1 MNIERINEK
10 LTELFTQHRLV
21 FWNDPE
27 REFEEMLPSMGFDG
41 PDGNDGINIL
51 RPEKIGQ
58 LKAKVVIEIERP
70 GDKFL
75 VYSPD
80 AIPRPEDDWLLDVRL
95 YSYQF
100 FADSASMI
108 VEELGLR
115 NHSLRDHIA
124 KRKKFFGNKQR
135 MAQLKKIIAPG
146 DRSEDIDRKILAV
159 LVKADSDRF
168 FDIVHSLFTSF
179 PFEEGLDSIP
189 ARFVDIQKM
198 ELEDVF
204 WGFARE
210 AFAYQVE
217 QPNPGHF
224 LTCLLVS
231 DLHNDIGPALPENVR
246 QFVLPGNFCRDAAV
260 CMSEW
265 RDSIKMAASYD
276 CLSEMVAEALGIER
290 YLKEIPDDK
299 VLETLRGA
307 VTFFVVEK
315 LCAGR
320 VKAYVREHRDTL
332 DKDFLISFCRERQE
346 KHWANRRLGD
356 EVVPRAAFWSV
367 YEAMIAATIFID
379 RKNSFPHGFSYANTK
394 DVFEAYTR
402 DLYVFDRQYRH
413 FSEHAGI
420 ADSKGW
426 AVLKDLKDEM
436 EDLYQNWFLETLAI
450 LWEEKA
456 RLDNWYIEG
465 VTNQYDFFGKYPE
478 HKAGDKSAAVFVI
491 VSDALRYEAGVEVSE
506 ALNGRYRF
514 KARIEPMLGCV
525 PSYTALGMA
534 AILPH
539 TRLLISDR
547 GDVLVDGKSCAGIE
561 QRSEILSAKKGFAIK
576 CDDLLRMNREDA
588 RELVRGKNIVYVY
601 HNTID
606 ALGDDSMT
614 ENKTFFAVHK
624 AIDEVCDIVSFVM
637 NQLNARYVFI
647 TADHGFIYRD
657 KFPDE
662 TSRSEG
668 RGMGQKAGADFNG
681 DIFKTNKR
689 FITGR
694 KISGNEDVHRG
705 NVSGTAGISSE
716 GDMQFV
722 VPKGI
727 SLFYFTGG
735 ARYFHGGMSLQEV
748 VIPVITVEQVR
759 GDEKEKTRERTVGV
773 QVLGQEHR
781 ITTGRHRFEIIQT
794 DAVSERIK
802 AVTYKIGIYAG
813 NEPVSDIQTLKFD
826 SASQDMVDRKKE
838 VVLTLKNMAFPV
850 GMPYRLIF
858 RNAGTDIEDLSIYV
872 RIDRAFTSDF

>member
-1 MNIERINEK
+1 MNIERIKER
-10 LTELFTQHRLV
+10 LAELFLKHRVV

-41 PDGNDGINIL
+41 PDGNDDINIL
-51 RPEKIGQ
+51 RPEMIGQ
-58 LKAKVVIEIERP
+58 LKTKVIIELERP

-75 VYSPD
+75 VYS
-80 AIPRPEDDWLLDVRL
+80 AAEIPRPEDDWLLDVRL

-100 FADSASMI
+100 YADTASMI

-115 NHSLRDHIA
+115 THSLREHIA
-124 KRKKFFGNKQR
+124 KRKKFFANRQR

-168 FDIVHSLFTSF
+168 FDIIHSLYTSF

-204 WGFARE
+204 WRFARE
-210 AFAYQVE
+210 AFGYQSE
-217 QPNPGHF
+217 QPNTRHL

-231 DLHNDIGPALPENVR
+231 DLHISIGPALPENVR
-246 QFVLPGNFCRDAAV
+246 QFVLPGNFGRDAAV

-265 RDSIKMAASYD
+265 RDSVKMAASYD
-276 CLSEMVAEALGIER
+276 CLSEMVAEAVCIER
-290 YLKEIPDDK
+290 YLKDVMDLDNDDK
-299 VLETLRGA
+299 VFDAIKGA
-307 VTFFVVEK
+307 VTFFAVEK

-320 VKAYVREHRDTL
+320 IKTYVREHRDTL
-332 DKDFLISFCRERQE
+332 DKDSIISFCRLRQE

-356 EVVPRAAFWSV
+356 EYIPREALWSV
-367 YEAMIAATIFID
+367 YEAIIAATTFID
-379 RKNSFPHGFSYANTK
+379 RKNSFPRGFSYANSK
-394 DVFEAYTR
+394 GIFDAYIT
-402 DLYVFDRQYRH
+402 DLHEFDRQYRL
-413 FSEHAGI
+413 FSEYAGI

-456 RLDNWYIEG
+456 SLDNWCIDG

-478 HKAGDKSAAVFVI
+478 RKAGDKNAAVFVI

-534 AILPH
+534 ALLPH
-539 TRLLISDR
+539 TRLVISDK
-547 GDVLVDGKSCAGIE
+547 GDVLVDGRPCAGIE
-561 QRSEILSAKKGFAIK
+561 QRSDILSVKKGLAIK
-576 CDDLLRMNREDA
+576 CEDLIRMSREDA

-606 ALGDDSMT
+606 ALGDDART
-614 ENKTFFAVHK
+614 ENKTFSAVHK

-637 NQLNARYVFI
+637 NQLNARFVFVS
-647 TADHGFIYRD
+647 ADHGFIYSEKSPDATIRNTGRD
-657 KFPDE
+657 SDIK
-662 TSRSEG
+662 
-668 RGMGQKAGADFNG
+668 FNG
-681 DIFKTNKR
+681 EIFKTNKR
-689 FITGR
+689 FITGK

-705 NVSGTAGISSE
+705 NVSLTAGISSE
-716 GDMQFV
+716 KDMQFV

-759 GDEKEKTRERTVGV
+759 GDEKDKTREKTVGL
-773 QVLGQEHR
+773 QVLGQDHR

-794 DAVSERIK
+794 DAVSERIR

-826 SASQDMVDRKKE
+826 SVSQEMVDRKKE

-850 GMPYRLIF
+850 GKQYRLIF
-858 RNAGTDIEDLSIYV
+858 RNAATDIEDMSIPV